1 MKNEAIETLEV
12 MIERAEL
19 EHSANLTKYKDRL
32 FIQWRKIFE
41 NDSQL
46 MKDLKNAE
54 NASLYEANE
63 DGIYSWYR
71 STSLENYTECKE
83 YLDQF
88 VFDYG
93 LSVNWKDS
101 CLMNYLGDDNIII
114 QDDTRRDNGVWQ
126 GSKLLFDEEIYK
138 DEDGEVNIEKRNAL
152 IEEHMEKTGCFPGV
166 FRITQYGDV
175 TLVKTN

>member
-1 MKNEAIETLEV
+1 MKNEAIETLEK
-12 MIERAEL
+12 MIERAEF

-71 STSLENYTECKE
+71 AISLENYNDCKE
-83 YLDQF
+83 YLEQF
-88 VFDYG
+88 VSDYG

-101 CLMNYLGDDNIII
+101 CLMNYLGDDNIMI

-126 GSKLLFDEEIYK
+126 DRKLIIEEAEYI
-138 DEDGEVNIEKRNAL
+138 ENGEVDENKRNAL
-152 IEEHMEKTGCFPGV
+152 IEAHMEKTGHFPGV

>member
-1 MKNEAIETLEV
+1 MKNEEIETLEK

-32 FIQWRKIFE
+32 FIQWQKIFE

-46 MKDLKNAE
+46 MKDLRNAE

-63 DGIYSWYR
+63 DGLYSLYR
-71 STSLENYTECKE
+71 AISLENYIECKE
-83 YLDQF
+83 YLEQF
-88 VFDYG
+88 VSDYG

-101 CLMNYLGDDNIII
+101 CLMNYLGDDNIMI

-126 GSKLLFDEEIYK
+126 GHKLIIEESEYIENNEVDE
-138 DEDGEVNIEKRNAL
+138 NKRNAL
-152 IEEHMEKTGCFPGV
+152 IEAHMEKTGNFPGV

-175 TLVKTN
+175 TFVKTK